1 LNIVDARNLSCP
13 EPVVRTQNAL
23 EEITEGSLVVLV
35 NSPEACQ
42 NVQSFAQSQGCG
54 VKVNEKEGTFTIEI
68 DNIRKADQRCRSGF
82 GVLLFASDRLGS
94 GDEDLG
100 RLLITMFIDTLAEAA
115 PRHYRMIFINSGVLL
130 TTEGSSVLD
139 TLQQL
144 ENAGMQISSCGTC
157 LSHYH
162 LKDKLKVGTITNM
175 YDIATSL
182 LTSEK
187 VVRI

>member
-1 LNIVDARNLSCP
+1 MNIVDARNLSCP
-13 EPVVRTQNAL
+13 EPVVRTKNAL
-23 EEITEGSLVVLV
+23 EAITEGPLVVLV

-42 NVQSFAQSQGCG
+42 NVQRFAQSQGCS
-54 VKVNEKEGTFTIEI
+54 VKVSEKEGVFTIEI
-68 DNIRKADQRCRSGF
+68 DKTRKAEQKYKSGA

-100 RLLITMFIDTLAEAA
+100 RLLITTFIDTLAEAD
-115 PRHYRMIFINSGVLL
+115 PRPYKMIFINGGVLL
-130 TTEGSSVLD
+130 TTEGSRVLD

-144 ENAGMQISSCGTC
+144 EKAGVQISSCGTC